1 MWNSGILI
9 YVEECTTAFSRS
21 CPPQVM
27 NEVMFAEY
35 ILSGKLKQN

>member
-9 YVEECTTAFSRS
+9 YVEECTTAFSSS
-21 CPPQVM
+21 CPQVV